1 MQFVKDRKGLDVL
14 EYAGLAGLVLLG
26 GTAVYTI
33 IINNGLAPLANN
45 IKDFLAGLTPSYSA
59 P

>member
-1 MQFVKDRKGLDVL
+1 MRFLKDQKGLDVL
-14 EYAGLAGLVLLG
+14 EYAGLAGIVLVG
-26 GTAVYTI
+26 GAAVYTI

-45 IKDFLAGLTPSYSA
+45 VKDFLTSLVPSYSA